1 MPHWPRPQSPS
12 LDDGRTVRAR
22 VLGPVWVTFGVA
34 AALVAAVVGA
44 GVLVQLVAL
53 PTPPRAA
60 LVALRAATHLERHR
74 LVDSTFTLGDST
86 VHGRCVQD
94 WFSIDGHRRRGAA
107 LRLDDGFVLLA
118 VPPHTLVSS
127 GGTAAQRAASP
138 LVLMELG
145 GCPRVLA
152 RRLETLAQQ
161 RRGLMLRGGRL
172 LFSLKGTRV
181 ALTLAPSTG
190 IPLRVSVASPAV
202 RGSGRIRFIR
212 MTPALRRRLSGGFSS
227 VSGRKPPLR

>member
-1 MPHWPRPQSPS
+1 MPHKPRPQSPS
-12 LDDGRTVRAR
+12 PDDGRTVRAR
-22 VLGPVWVTFGVA
+22 VLGPEWVTFGVA
-34 AALVAAVVGA
+34 AAVVVAVVGA
-44 GVLVQLVAL
+44 GILVQRVAL
-53 PTPPRAA
+53 PTPPQAA
-60 LVALRAATHLERHR
+60 LLALRAATHLERHR
-74 LVDSTFTLGDST
+74 LVDSTFTLGGST

-94 WFSIDGHRRRGAA
+94 WFSVGGHRRRGAA
-107 LRLDDGFVLLA
+107 LRLDNGFVLLA

-127 GGTAAQRAASP
+127 GGTAAERAASP

-161 RRGLMLRGGRL
+161 RRGLTLRGGRL
-172 LFSLKGTRV
+172 YFSLKGTRV

-190 IPLRVSVASPAV
+190 APLRVSVTSPAV

-212 MTPALRRRLSGGFSS
+212 MTPGLRKQLAGGFSS
-227 VSGRKPPLR
+227 RSAAAGD

>member
-1 MPHWPRPQSPS
+1 MR
-12 LDDGRTVRAR
+12 R
-22 VLGPVWVTFGVA
+22 VWVTVGVA
-34 AALVAAVVGA
+34 AAVVVAVVGA
-44 GVLVQLVAL
+44 GFLVQRIAL
-53 PTPPRAA
+53 PTPPRAS

-74 LVDSTFTLGDST
+74 LVDSTFTLGGST

-94 WFSIDGHRRRGAA
+94 WFSIGGHRRRGAA

-118 VPPHTLVSS
+118 VPPHTLSSS
-127 GGTAAQRAASP
+127 GGTAVQRAASP

-161 RRGLMLRGGRL
+161 RRGLTLRGSRL
-172 LFSLKGTRV
+172 FFSLKGTRV

-190 IPLRVSVASPAV
+190 APLGVSVASPGV
-202 RGSGRIRFIR
+202 RESGRIRFIR
-212 MTPALRRRLSGGFSS
+212 MTPGLRQRLSVDALRR
-227 VSGRKPPLR
+227 LR